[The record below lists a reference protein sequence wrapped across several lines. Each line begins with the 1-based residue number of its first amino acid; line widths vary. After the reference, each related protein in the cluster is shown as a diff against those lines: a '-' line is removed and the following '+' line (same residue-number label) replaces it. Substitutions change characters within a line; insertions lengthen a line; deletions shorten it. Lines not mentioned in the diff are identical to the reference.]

1 MSRRDKEPTHD
12 YVGRRPCGCVM
23 ALAADLGDRY
33 TADAVRDMIIHGGTV
48 ERVTREELRI
58 IMDEPTFMSCPH
70 GQMRMALD

>member
-1 MSRRDKEPTHD
+1 
-12 YVGRRPCGCVM
+12 M